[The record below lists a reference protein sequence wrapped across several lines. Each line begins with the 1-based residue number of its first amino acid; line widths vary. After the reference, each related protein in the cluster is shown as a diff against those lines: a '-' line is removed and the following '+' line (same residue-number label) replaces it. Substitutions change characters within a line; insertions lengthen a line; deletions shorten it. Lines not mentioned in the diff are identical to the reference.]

1 MSIIIDLIIISIVLL
16 SVFFAYKKGLVSL
29 ALGLASFAIA
39 LVVTVILYK
48 PISNVVINT
57 TGIDEMI
64 ENTIYEK
71 ANEAMKK
78 KDNKTSELITNT
90 TQNNLLPQTAKLL
103 AVNIVTG
110 GVILILT
117 VGIRIALR
125 FVNSLANL
133 ITKLPIINQVD
144 KMGGVIYGL
153 LRGLLIVY
161 IVLLLVSV
169 VGKINPENGLYQN
182 IENSSLGKT
191 MYENNVL
198 NIFFEKN

>member
-125 FVNSLANL
+125 FVNSLANV

>member
-169 VGKINPENGLYQN
+169 VGKINPENSLYQN

>member
-90 TQNNLLPQTAKLL
+90 TQNNLLP
-103 AVNIVTG
+103 
-110 GVILILT
+110 
-117 VGIRIALR
+117 
-125 FVNSLANL
+125 
-133 ITKLPIINQVD
+133 P
-144 KMGGVIYGL
+144 
-153 LRGLLIVY
+153 
-161 IVLLLVSV
+161 
-169 VGKINPENGLYQN
+169 
-182 IENSSLGKT
+182 SSPGW
-191 MYENNVL
+191 
-198 NIFFEKN
+198 

>member
-1 MSIIIDLIIISIVLL
+1 MSIILDLIIITIVLL
-16 SVFFAYKKGLVSL
+16 SVFLAYKKGLVSL
-29 ALGLASFAIA
+29 ALGLASFVIA
-39 LVVTVILYK
+39 LIVTVILYK
-48 PISNVVINT
+48 PISNFIINT

-169 VGKINPENGLYQN
+169 VGKINPENSLYQN

>member
-1 MSIIIDLIIISIVLL
+1 MSIILDLIIIAIVLL
-16 SVFFAYKKGLVSL
+16 SVFLAYKKGLVSL
-29 ALGLASFAIA
+29 ALGLASFVIA
-39 LVVTVILYK
+39 LIVTVILYK
-48 PISNVVINT
+48 PISNFIINT

-169 VGKINPENGLYQN
+169 VGKINPENSLYQN

>member
-1 MSIIIDLIIISIVLL
+1 MSIILDLIIITIVLL
-16 SVFFAYKKGLVSL
+16 SVFLAYKKGLVSL

-125 FVNSLANL
+125 FVNSLANV